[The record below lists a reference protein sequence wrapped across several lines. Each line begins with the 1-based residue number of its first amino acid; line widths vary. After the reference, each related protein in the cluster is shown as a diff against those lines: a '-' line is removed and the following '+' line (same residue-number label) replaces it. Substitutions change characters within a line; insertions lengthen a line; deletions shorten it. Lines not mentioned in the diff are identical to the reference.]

1 MRQNAFL
8 YRGVTHDRFR
18 ANAAA
23 MIQLFL
29 VMVGGA
35 FGTAARYLVGRGAVA
50 AFGPTF
56 PYGTLAVN
64 VIGGFAMGVL
74 AGVLARVGGNENT
87 RLLLGVGV
95 LGGFTTFSSFSL
107 EVVTMVERDAWATA
121 LGYVLASVL
130 GAVLALFAGLW
141 LTRIAA

>member
-1 MRQNAFL
+1 M
-8 YRGVTHDRFR
+8 Y
-18 ANAAA
+18 
-23 MIQLFL
+23 QLLL
-29 VMVGGA
+29 VMAGGA
-35 FGTAARYLVGRGAVA
+35 FGSAARYLVGRGSLALLDPA
-50 AFGPTF
+50 L
-56 PYGTLAVN
+56 PYATLAVN

-74 AGVLARVGGNENT
+74 AGVLARLGGHEDT

-107 EVVTMVERDAWATA
+107 EIVTMIERDAWMTA
-121 LGYVLASVL
+121 LGYALASVI